1 MSSRAKSKRR
11 PASTA
16 RSGRSPAGGKPA
28 GRIPRLAL
36 IGIPAV
42 VLLLLVA
49 AAALGGSKPADG
61 ILVRE
66 DSPTLGRADAPVTLV
81 EFLDPECES
90 CRAFNPFTKQILAE
104 YGDQVRLV
112 VRYVAGHANSTLA
125 VTALEAAREQS
136 TDKYWALLD
145 LLYERQP
152 EWGERQDPQTRAF
165 LDAAAEVGLDT
176 APIEAAM
183 TAGDQTLIDR
193 DRADARKAGVT
204 GTPTFFVNGA
214 MLADLSPDA
223 LRAAIDAALG
233 R

>member
-1 MSSRAKSKRR
+1 MSSRPKSTSKR
-11 PASTA
+11 PVPA
-16 RSGRSPAGGKPA
+16 RSRGMSSR
-28 GRIPRLAL
+28 RIPRLVL
-36 IGIPAV
+36 IGIPAF
-42 VLLLLVA
+42 VLLVLVA

-61 ILVRE
+61 GPLVRE

-125 VTALEAAREQS
+125 VLALETARKQS
-136 TDKYWALLD
+136 EDKYWVLLD

-152 EWGERQDPQTRAF
+152 EWGEQQDPQTQAF
-165 LDAAAEVGLDT
+165 LDAAAAVGLDT
-176 APIEAAM
+176 APIQAAM
-183 TAGDQTLIDR
+183 TNGDMTLIKR
-193 DRADARKAGVT
+193 DLADARKAKID

-214 MLADLSPDA
+214 KLSDLSPEA
-223 LRAAIDAALG
+223 LRAAIDAALA